1 MGRSLN
7 APFRRRQLESIEVE
21 NARLLKRIQEKKSDY
36 NTKKLKQDWKKQ
48 KEVIKNIAFYPFI
61 IRTNNGR
68 GTKRRP
74 VSMHKHELNF
84 ERGTS
89 LSGEIEM
96 VRARTLEG
104 ESFVVTIKM
113 DEEVLRIIGERRKTK

>member
-21 NARLLKRIQEKKSDY
+21 NARLLKKLQDRKSDY

-61 IRTNNGR
+61 IKAPNKGR
-68 GTKRRP
+68 RRP
-74 VSMHKHELNF
+74 ISMHRPELNH
-84 ERGTS
+84 ERGN
-89 LSGEIEM
+89 
-96 VRARTLEG
+96 TLTG
-104 ESFVVTIKM
+104 
-113 DEEVLRIIGERRKTK
+113 